1 MFSTTGLRTSR
12 VAQTSEDNDER
23 RWQKTLTDERKW
35 QRESQHHASRK
46 AEDREKKNEYG
57 LELSSKSM
65 TPYRRSN
72 SPTPSR
78 NNPIH
83 HDSSYN

>member
-12 VAQTSEDNDER
+12 VAQTSEDSDER

-35 QRESQHHASRK
+35 QRESQHQASRK
-46 AEDREKKNEYG
+46 AQAIEKKNEYG

-72 SPTPSR
+72 SPTRSR
-78 NNPIH
+78 NNPTP
-83 HDSSYN
+83 HDSLYD